1 MIASSRHADPEC
13 GRQVEMAAVGLE
25 KVDWYAQCHWSG
37 QLWRLKDKLS
47 GEEVKYLDEQDF
59 RSVQHASGC
68 CGIMVNFDILLKVN
82 ICYLTACAHS
92 AGPALRG
99 TRKQS
104 QWIAP
109 HSPKADSTKRKH

>member
-47 GEEVKYLDEQDF
+47 GEEVKYLDEV
-59 RSVQHASGC
+59 RR
-68 CGIMVNFDILLKVN
+68 
-82 ICYLTACAHS
+82 YTAF
-92 AGPALRG
+92 
-99 TRKQS
+99 
-104 QWIAP
+104 
-109 HSPKADSTKRKH
+109 KRKGSYLKKKIMSEYVSYLIFVLLNIDFKKCPYVLISICTKTSREIHHRHAALDCCM